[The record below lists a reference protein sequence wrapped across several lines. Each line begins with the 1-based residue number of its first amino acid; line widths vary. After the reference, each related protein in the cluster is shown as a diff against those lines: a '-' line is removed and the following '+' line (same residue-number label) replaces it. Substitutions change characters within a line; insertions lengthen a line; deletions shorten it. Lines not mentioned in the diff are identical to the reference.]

1 MSWSINSFLL
11 VITYQYYNDNLN
23 LNYLL
28 LDRLPLYSRRWSCV
42 IYGKMEYYINIFI
55 KDFDKLES
63 TTNNIDR
70 VVGYTYLETNNGRPF
85 FMIFWWKIQGSGM
98 RAVHA
103 INSLIWLGDWSC
115 KFTFLPYTDIDWPIW
130 GFETNARWLF
140 EE

>member
-1 MSWSINSFLL
+1 M
-11 VITYQYYNDNLN
+11 
-23 LNYLL
+23 L

-42 IYGKMEYYINIFI
+42 IYGKMEYYMNIFI

-98 RAVHA
+98 RAVQLTVWYGWVTDHVSLHSYLTQTLTDQFGGLKPMLDGCLRNKEKWQELPPQSLPLGA
-103 INSLIWLGDWSC
+103 IFC
-115 KFTFLPYTDIDWPIW
+115 F
-130 GFETNARWLF
+130 
-140 EE
+140 